1 MVHAS
6 SIPHMSIIRA
16 FGKEVSGPPGGT
28 AEGALQTQVKLH
40 GGSWRRHEGHF

>member
-16 FGKEVSGPPGGT
+16 FGKEVSGPPGM

-40 GGSWRRHEGHF
+40 AESWRRHEGHF